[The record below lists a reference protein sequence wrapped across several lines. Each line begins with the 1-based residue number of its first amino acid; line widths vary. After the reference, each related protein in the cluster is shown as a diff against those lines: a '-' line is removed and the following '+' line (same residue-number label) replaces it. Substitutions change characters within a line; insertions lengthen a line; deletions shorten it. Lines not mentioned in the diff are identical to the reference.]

1 MGNED
6 WSHRKNHFARRQWD
20 TAWKRKK
27 NKTPAHEMMAD
38 IAMSGERKYQHLV
51 QEPASWYLFLAVI
64 LWKDKMKKDKTLT
77 SCLISWREGVKS
89 AKLLSEL
96 PSQSND
102 ISFLAKSSGKAWK
115 LYFRN
120 ITDVIP
126 NQRLSSSTYW
136 PFYPKIFLCQFYVAH
151 KNLQHFL
158 TFTSL
163 LLLNNVKITAL

>member
-1 MGNED
+1 MRYSMKKKKEQNSSPRNDGWYCDE
-6 WSHRKNHFARRQWD
+6 R
-20 TAWKRKK
+20 RKK
-27 NKTPAHEMMAD
+27 VPTFGARARLMISFPSCHIM
-38 IAMSGERKYQHLV
+38 ERQN
-51 QEPASWYLFLAVI
+51 E
-64 LWKDKMKKDKTLT
+64 KKDKTLT